1 MKRIIV
7 VLGTAAVMA
16 AIAFAASTAI
26 AQTYG
31 TSAPAPQPIP
41 QPAAP
46 QPTLQPAPSLVV
58 WVSIRD
64 FFFNPSQIT
73 IVPGTTVVWVN
84 EGNHPHTV
92 TANDGSFDS
101 ETLLPGQSFM
111 ATFQGRGTISYF
123 CEIHPFMRGSVTVSS
138 GSSRKG
144 ITTTTAEARA
154 GSTEAIAE
162 GS

>member
-7 VLGTAAVMA
+7 VLGTATVMA
-16 AIAFAASTAI
+16 AIALAATAAI

-31 TSAPAPQPIP
+31 TPAPAPQPIP
-41 QPAAP
+41 QPVAS
-46 QPTLQPAPSLVV
+46 QPTPQPAPSLVV

-92 TANDGSFDS
+92 TADDGSFDS
-101 ETLLPGQSFM
+101 GTLMPGQSFM

-123 CEIHPFMRGSVTVSS
+123 CEIHPFMRGSVRVSS
-138 GSSRKG
+138 GSSRKD
-144 ITTTTAEARA
+144 ITATTAEARA
-154 GSTEAIAE
+154 GGAEARVG

>member
-7 VLGTAAVMA
+7 VLGTATVMA
-16 AIAFAASTAI
+16 ATAIAATAAI

-31 TSAPAPQPIP
+31 TPAPAPQPIP
-41 QPAAP
+41 QPVASQPTP
-46 QPTLQPAPSLVV
+46 QPASSLVV

-84 EGNHPHTV
+84 EGNRPHTV
-92 TANDGSFDS
+92 TADDGSFDS
-101 ETLLPGQSFM
+101 GTLMPGQSFM
-111 ATFQGRGTISYF
+111 VTFQGRGRISYF
-123 CEIHPFMRGSVTVSS
+123 CEIHPFMRGSVTVRS
-138 GSSRKG
+138 GSSRQG
-144 ITTTTAEARA
+144 ITTTTTEARA
-154 GSTEAIAE
+154 GGAEARVG